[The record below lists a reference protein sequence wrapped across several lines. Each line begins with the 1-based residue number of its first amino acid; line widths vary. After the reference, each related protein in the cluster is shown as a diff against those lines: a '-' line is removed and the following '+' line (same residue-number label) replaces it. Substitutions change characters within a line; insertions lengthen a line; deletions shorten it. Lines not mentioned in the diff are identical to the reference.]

1 MNLKWPMKKCKR
13 FAMRFVKHGLVF
25 VLCNAESKMEKEG
38 GKQIV
43 EILPHTILLLV
54 VRSS

>member
-1 MNLKWPMKKCKR
+1 MNSKWPMKKCKR
-13 FAMRFVKHGLVF
+13 FAMRFVHHSLVS
-25 VLCNAESKMEKEG
+25 VLCDAEAKMDKEG

-43 EILPHTILLLV
+43 ELQPHTILLLV

>member
-1 MNLKWPMKKCKR
+1 VNLKWPMKKCKR